1 MILNRKK
8 LNILLSFLIMAF
20 LLCFIP
26 AELYSQTAKPKLSKK
41 SKIDTE
47 SFYIFPDEY
56 SELDEVPLPSTID
69 DERVRNNLEKSRQ
82 KYIQALAFV
91 QAKDTVNAVKCFE
104 DAILYLNNLS
114 SYPNI
119 TKNSTFNELAH
130 SISEDYEMFIKNLDI
145 LDDESQLF
153 IIRDRFYRQ
162 VEKIEPK
169 IFPKF
174 KQLEIQHETKT
185 KDGKTIAGEFVSN
198 PNAIKELTIPLVDN
212 EFVQKSLTFLTE
224 NPGRKFFI
232 KWLERSGKW
241 FPMMRKIA
249 HEEEVPE
256 ELIFLSMIE
265 SGLNPNA
272 VSRSQAV
279 GLWQFIRT
287 TGELYGLNDTPS
299 VWMDERR
306 EPEKSTRAAMRHL
319 RDLYSEFG
327 DWHLAL
333 AAYNCGNGGVRRAMK
348 KFEDDSIP
356 LDFWTIR
363 EKLPRETRNYVPL
376 YIAAAKIAL
385 NPEDYGIKISDIKFD
400 DDYKYDTFVLNE
412 PVSLAVLT
420 KCLGPNAAEDDIKK
434 MNPELIRAFTPPDVG
449 KYVLKIPKGK
459 KESFTSNFNALT
471 PDEKQPWFIHPVER
485 GETISSISKKF
496 DIPKTE
502 LVDANNLK
510 GYKVK
515 LQPGTELR
523 IPVKFT
529 DIAGNFK
536 NGNAEDN
543 GTSNG
548 NDNNISSGYNQDDSI
563 QIIHTVKKGET
574 LYSISNTY
582 RVLLDDLKLWNNI
595 PVDSNN
601 ISSGSKLVINTYNQK
616 KPNLTS
622 LKGNFSDKQN
632 SKNTDSNKIKTLDS
646 SKVSKYSLNKISS
659 IPQNNESTKTD
670 SGQAKPV
677 KKEKTKSSRKH
688 TVRNGDTLSSIAK
701 KYGVSLSSLVKANKN
716 LKPDKLR
723 IGQVVRIH

>member
-1 MILNRKK
+1 LNSKN
-8 LNILLSFLIMAF
+8 LNILLIFVSLTII
-20 LLCFIP
+20 LCFI
-26 AELYSQTAKPKLSKK
+26 ATDLHSQSAKTKSIKK
-41 SKIDTE
+41 SKVETE

-91 QAKDTVNAVKCFE
+91 QAKDTVNAVKRFE
-104 DAILYLNNLS
+104 DAIQYLNNLS

-119 TKNSTFNELAH
+119 TKNSTFTELVHA
-130 SISEDYEMFIKNLDI
+130 ITEDYEAFIKNLDN

-153 IIRDRFYRQ
+153 IIRDRFFRQ

-174 KQLEIQHETKT
+174 KQLDMQRETKT
-185 KDGKTIAGEFVSN
+185 KDGKTIAGESVIN

-212 EFVQKSLTFLTE
+212 EYVQKSLTFLTE

-241 FPMMRKIA
+241 FPMMKRIA
-249 HEEEVPE
+249 QEEEVPE

-272 VSRSQAV
+272 VSRAQAV

-348 KFEDDSIP
+348 KFANDSIP

-385 NPEDYGIKISDIKFD
+385 NPEEYGIKLADIKFD
-400 DDYKYDTFVLNE
+400 DEYNYDTFILKE
-412 PVSLAVLT
+412 PVSLAVLA
-420 KCLGPNAAEDDIKK
+420 KCLDPNATEDDIKK
-434 MNPELIRAFTPPDVG
+434 MNPELIRSFTPPDVPE
-449 KYVLKIPKGK
+449 YILKIPKGK
-459 KESFTSNFNALT
+459 NELFTANFNALT
-471 PDEKQPWFIHPVER
+471 PEEKQPWFIHPVER

-496 DIPKTE
+496 DVPKTE

-515 LQPGTELR
+515 LKPGTELR

-529 DIAGNFK
+529 DIASNFK
-536 NGNAEDN
+536 NGNSEN
-543 GTSNG
+543 HENG
-548 NDNNISSGYNQDDSI
+548 NGYEQDDSI

-574 LYSISNTY
+574 LYSIANTY
-582 RVLLDDLKLWNNI
+582 RVLLDDLKLWNII
-595 PVDSNN
+595 PVDSNS
-601 ISSGSKLVINTYNQK
+601 IAIGSKLVINTYK
-616 KPNLTS
+616 PGKPNLTS
-622 LKGNFSDKQN
+622 LKSSFSVRQNGNKA
-632 SKNTDSNKIKTLDS
+632 DSNKAKFQDS
-646 SKVSKYSLNKISS
+646 SKVSISS
-659 IPQNNESTKTD
+659 PNKTNSIAQNNSSANSDSSQSKT
-670 SGQAKPV
+670 V
-677 KKEKTKSSRKH
+677 KKEKHKSSRKH
-688 TVRNGDTLSSIAK
+688 TVKSGDTLSSIAK
-701 KYGVSLSSLVKANKN
+701 KYGVSLNSLVKANKN
-716 LKPDKLR
+716 IKPDKLR
-723 IGQVVRIH
+723 IGQVIRIK